1 MVQFL
6 ANLGRATFKMNPE
19 ANHFSTSPWLFY
31 NARPLTHGVQIFF
44 TLHLSLTLYNLQRG
58 YLLKIWAR
66 TYFPSASI
74 RPDDL
79 ATLYVWFD
87 LFSTSLCTLNCP
99 EDDRRGTA
107 FAMAVLSACNVL
119 AQILIWLTHN
129 SNSSIQLHLNWPPHR
144 NSNIHYETSPNP
156 SSR

>member
-1 MVQFL
+1 MGPQSHINHKDGPISSKSWKGNFQNESRSQSFL
-6 ANLGRATFKMNPE
+6 NIPMIISLCQAT
-19 ANHFSTSPWLFY
+19 STSH
-31 NARPLTHGVQIFF
+31 LTHGVQIFF
-44 TLHLSLTLYNLQRG
+44 TLHLSLTLYNLQWG
-58 YLLKIWAR
+58 YLLKIWVR
-66 TYFPSASI
+66 TSFPSASI

-99 EDDRRGTA
+99 EGDRRGTA

-129 SNSSIQLHLNWPPHR
+129 SNSSTQ
-144 NSNIHYETSPNP
+144 
-156 SSR
+156 